1 MNDSVNM
8 YDDFSNVVSNEESIS
23 TESVL
28 DILKEYAGTISVF
41 DLMKVNAEM
50 IEESKYVQDSYKH
63 KSHEVYA
70 KYFLGRIKDVHSDDN
85 KYEHDIDKEEFIDA
99 ISTLKSYH
107 INESVTSKTKFPL
120 IARCALLSNWNFN
133 ISNQHLYF
141 ANFCKNYS
149 TFFLIIPINKYTLNI
164 NISLTKS

>member
-41 DLMKVNAEM
+41 DLMLVNAEM

-63 KSHEVYA
+63 KSHEVYT
-70 KYFLGRIKDVHSDDN
+70 KYFLGRIKDVHTDSN
-85 KYEHDIDKEEFIDA
+85 TYEHDIDKEEFIDA

-120 IARCALLSNWNFN
+120 I
-133 ISNQHLYF
+133 
-141 ANFCKNYS
+141 
-149 TFFLIIPINKYTLNI
+149 
-164 NISLTKS
+164 

>member
-1 MNDSVNM
+1 MNDSMNM

-28 DILKEYAGTISVF
+28 DVLKEYAGTISVF
-41 DLMKVNAEM
+41 DLMAVNAEM

-107 INESVTSKTKFPL
+107 IKDQIPVNL
-120 IARCALLSNWNFN
+120 WNNFN
-133 ISNQHLYF
+133 LHHF
-141 ANFCKNYS
+141 YS
-149 TFFLIIPINKYTLNI
+149 GGTHPSGGHTVSRFPIC
-164 NISLTKS
+164 